1 MNKMESTVIRFPSLD
16 NSPLWAEDVVV
27 HRPVEKEQT
36 PPLQI
41 IRDSYPRIAKA
52 IELMWGTQEMDLY
65 FSRLVM
71 NDRDD
76 RAGFPPTVLAAIL
89 KLSADHCNRFCLQ
102 AVDQR
107 DDGWGHDR
115 FSKHA
120 FAA

>member
-16 NSPLWAEDVVV
+16 DSPLWAEDATVR
-27 HRPVEKEQT
+27 RPVAKEET
-36 PPLQI
+36 PPLLI
-41 IRDSYPRIAKA
+41 IRGSYPRIAKA

-76 RAGFPPTVLAAIL
+76 RAGFPPAVLAAIL
-89 KLSADHCNRFCLQ
+89 KLSADHSKRFHFD
-102 AVDQR
+102 AVDPR
-107 DDGWGHDR
+107 EDGWGNNR

-120 FAA
+120 YAA